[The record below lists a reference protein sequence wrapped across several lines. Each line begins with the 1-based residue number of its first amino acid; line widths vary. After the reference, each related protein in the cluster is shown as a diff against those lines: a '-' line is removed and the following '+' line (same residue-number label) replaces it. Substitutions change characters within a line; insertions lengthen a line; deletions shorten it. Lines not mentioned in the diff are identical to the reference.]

1 LFVQIKKIRHL
12 NLQKFDRLSSNPM
25 FSVYYAYAVA

>member
-1 LFVQIKKIRHL
+1 
-12 NLQKFDRLSSNPM
+12 M